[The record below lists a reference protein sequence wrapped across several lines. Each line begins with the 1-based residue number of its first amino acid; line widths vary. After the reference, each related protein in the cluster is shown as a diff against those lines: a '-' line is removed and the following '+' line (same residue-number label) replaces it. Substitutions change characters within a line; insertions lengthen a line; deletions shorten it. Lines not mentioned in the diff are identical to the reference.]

1 MSNFKEVEEK
11 VFSLYRDGKYE
22 EALQFVQ
29 KIKKNYLKYLSR
41 LYYYEA
47 CLLSVLN
54 KKDEAI
60 KILNEALNFGFWWS
74 VNTLNNEK
82 DFNSIRDSI
91 EFKEIIEKIKKIED
105 KEKKLIKREYL
116 IFEPIEID
124 KNKNYPI
131 LIFLHPR
138 DSNVYD
144 FSKYFDLDN
153 LKKNYYLL
161 FPQSPIKTSFDGY
174 SWDDAETSYKE
185 IIEILKEVLE
195 KYKNINNQEIVISG
209 ASQGARISLEIYLKK
224 LINLKGWIGIIPAFR
239 DLNYLFPLLDSLK
252 GENLKFS
259 FIVGKKDYYFYKIAY
274 ELNNELIK
282 REFKTLFIENENL
295 GHSIPKNFEEQLFN
309 CLNFIFGFP
318 KFYKQNY
325 Y

>member
-1 MSNFKEVEEK
+1 MSNFKEIMER
-11 VFSLYRDGKYE
+11 VFSLYREGKYE
-22 EALQFVQ
+22 EALLFVKEN
-29 KIKKNYLKYLSR
+29 KINYLKYLSR

-74 VNTLNNEK
+74 LNTLNYEK
-82 DFNSIRDSI
+82 DFDSIRDSI
-91 EFKEIIEKIKKIED
+91 EFKEIIEKIKKIEE
-105 KEKKLIKREYL
+105 KEKKLIKREYI

-138 DSNVYD
+138 DSNIYD
-144 FSKYFDLDN
+144 FSKYFEIEN
-153 LKKNYYLL
+153 LKKNCYLL

-174 SWDDAETSYKE
+174 SWDNSETSYKE
-185 IIEILKEVLE
+185 IIEILKEVLD
-195 KYKNINNQEIVISG
+195 KYKNINLQEIIISG

-224 LINLKGWIGIIPAFR
+224 LINIKGWIGIIPAFR
-239 DLNYLFPLLDSLK
+239 DLNYLFPLLDSIK
-252 GENLKFS
+252 GENYKFS
-259 FIVGKKDYYFYKIAY
+259 FIVGKKDSFYKIAY

-282 REFKTLFIENENL
+282 RGFKTLFIENENL
-295 GHSIPKNFEEQLFN
+295 GHSIPKNFEEQLLE
-309 CLNFIFGFP
+309 CLNFIF
-318 KFYKQNY
+318 
-325 Y
+325 